1 MPRKIVLGVGLICM
15 HKWNTGMRTETYCH
29 IMLCINCWYGISN
42 YSCGTW
48 LPSVPWHAKL
58 GCCCR
63 GSLSIGKG
71 RVHNSVGWVGWWM
84 GIEGLFVC
92 LFYFFNI
99 VNSKRLCKYSF
110 YNALFSDEF
119 HVQMSKTRE
128 LTVLVALY
136 VQY

>member
-1 MPRKIVLGVGLICM
+1 
-15 HKWNTGMRTETYCH
+15 
-29 IMLCINCWYGISN
+29 
-42 YSCGTW
+42 
-48 LPSVPWHAKL
+48 
-58 GCCCR
+58 
-63 GSLSIGKG
+63 
-71 RVHNSVGWVGWWM
+71 M

-99 VNSKRLCKYSF
+99 VNSKRLCKYIF